1 MRVKTLVTAVGAAL
15 YSAGM
20 AHAAVALKDQ
30 VQVIQPFKATTEQI
44 TQFNND
50 LNNYARTNLL
60 QNDGLNV
67 QINPQGRKFVE
78 EEGVTGEQIY
88 IVRLHQQSLAQV
100 GATLLDQGTSARS
113 FSQPSD
119 GKLFVAG
126 KPVNNAIRAYR
137 NELLQRQQQVISDV
151 ASTVGSRQ
159 VRQQFTNA
167 VNGFSMTMT
176 QEEAQ
181 RVSQL
186 AGVASVRRSKTY
198 ELFSDAGPELIG
210 ADKIW
215 TGDVTESIA
224 YKGEKII
231 VGIIDTGINTD
242 HRSFADIGDDGYDHT
257 NPWGAGKYVGDCTKD
272 SFENLCNDKLIGVRS
287 YPVITDY
294 FTSGE
299 YGDTRPAVGED
310 YQGHGTHVAS
320 TAAGNVLHD
329 VDFMNRSLEAVSDGD
344 LVKEALFPQMSGV
357 APHANI
363 ISYQVCHPSNEINT
377 GCPGEALIAGIE
389 DAISDGVDVINFSIG
404 GQDSHPW
411 SDDVELAFLA
421 AREAGISVAA
431 AAGNS
436 GQPIGYKE
444 YFGAIDHAS
453 PWLLNVAASTHER
466 EVLVETKLIDP
477 AGGRETP
484 VWSEIVGG
492 AINTSSVT
500 GLVVQA
506 RDYGDEY
513 CGTPFEAGTF
523 DLTDENDQPVDVIV
537 VCLRN
542 DLNDVNGIAR
552 TVKADNVKAGGAD
565 GMIMYNFANDDGI
578 VSTAS
583 YSIPTIHIA
592 KQDWDGRWEDDLNGY
607 GLYDWL
613 RYGSGHTL
621 TITETVISR
630 DINPERADWLA
641 AFSSRGPSSSTP
653 EALIPAVAAPGVNI
667 YAAFAD
673 EHPFLAGAGSADF
686 AFLSGTSMAS
696 PHAAGAMALLRQAKP
711 DWTATEIQSALTMTA
726 ENKVL
731 YRRLN
736 EDNGDIELAST
747 YRAGTG
753 RINVA
758 NAVKVGFVMDET
770 VENFKAADPENGGA
784 VHKLNIPQLV
794 NFECKPKCQWLRT
807 IKATTAGSW
816 SVTHD
821 DVINWAFDSR
831 SQMAQN
837 GVSIKVTP
845 SEFTLEAGESMD
857 IVVEASIMDTQDW
870 FSNAEVELHSNL
882 IFTETSGALSEAH
895 WPVVFKYDMNGMP
908 SRLGAIAH
916 RNDGNAVLKG
926 INLPEDDSIHARIF
940 EPVKADIKTIVIAKD
955 DDEFFPWSS
964 TADLTVDMEQRMDE
978 ATHVEMIDVPAGA
991 RRLIVESFGTTESV
1005 LSESLDKGN
1014 LTIYVGKDYNGNGQ
1028 ADPFEE
1034 LLCVSNHIQ
1043 YNNFCNINQPEEG
1056 QYWAIFYNPRKGS
1069 EQNNYYDFPVETF
1082 QFATTVVTDMEA
1094 SNMSLEVPSSN
1105 GKEAV
1110 DLQVNWNMPEMVEG
1124 DVYYSLIDFGTSD
1137 INAGNIGKV
1146 AFKLTRGVDDVHLDV
1161 PQTGA
1166 ALGNQV
1172 PFTFEVQPNDT
1183 GVDRAF
1189 TITADIPAGLSLDV
1203 EDVLASSSEIVTGIT
1218 LEAGKLTISGIQP
1231 NTADI
1236 EASYNISTNLTDAM
1250 CRTPDFGN
1258 SNPGGYV
1265 DLEEFYIYPTMS
1277 GFAPVE
1283 YDANGRAINGSDNN
1297 ILTRSGIV
1305 IPVSAI
1311 FGGTYD
1317 SFHLYNNSDDL
1328 NVGKQNSLDIRAH
1341 GSISLW
1347 EGQPFF
1353 FPYHDIFPYNSFPY
1367 ESIGML
1373 WRGYAPTDVTAPR
1386 AIMATP
1392 LVNTYAERSGITI
1405 ASTQTGWGILEY
1417 DGARG
1422 YISAGRDANLVYQ
1435 WEEQDDRFDFE
1446 LIFNV
1451 NTRHGDGEYEMM
1463 MAYDN
1468 LDFGSQ
1474 GGRGSV
1480 GLQGFKGGIYSYGPL
1495 NKYLGEQYAYGDLDK
1510 SLSNDLVICYDY
1522 VGPES
1527 SQFEV
1532 TAWTTVK
1539 DSSAG
1544 QDLTVNAVSSVEGMA
1559 DITMSHTVSVPSN
1572 ISIGSIADQSIDENT
1587 SLEDIAV
1594 MYADEQN
1601 SVNQITVTGENIT
1614 VEVNGHTSGST
1625 FTITPDKHF
1634 FGEVEVTVTVADV
1647 ENPADKASTTFLL
1660 TVISDG
1666 KGNSNQGAEDETEE
1680 VESNS
1685 SSGGAVGFYAI
1696 MLLMVVGMRRKLKA

>member
-1 MRVKTLVTAVGAAL
+1 MRVKTLVTAMGAAL

-30 VQVIQPFKATTEQI
+30 VQVIQPLKVTAEQI
-44 TQFNND
+44 TQFNNE
-50 LNNYARTNLL
+50 LNTHARTNLL
-60 QNDGLNV
+60 KNDGLNV
-67 QINPQGRKFVE
+67 QINPQGRKFVA
-78 EEGVTGEQIY
+78 EEGLTGEQVY

-100 GATLLDQGTSARS
+100 GSSLLDQGATTRTV
-113 FSQPSD
+113 SQTTD

-126 KPVNNAIRAYR
+126 KPVNNAVKAYR
-137 NELLQRQQQVISDV
+137 NQLLQKQQQVISEV
-151 ASTVGSRQ
+151 ASVVGSRQ

-167 VNGFSMTMT
+167 VNGFSMTMS

-215 TGDVTESIA
+215 TGDVTASVP
-224 YKGEKII
+224 YQGENII
-231 VGIIDTGINTD
+231 VGIVDTGINTD
-242 HRSFADIGDDGYDHT
+242 HRSFADVGDDGYDHK
-257 NPWGAGKYVGDCTKD
+257 NPWGAGNYVGDCTKEG
-272 SFENLCNDKLIGVRS
+272 FENLCNDKLIGVRS

-299 YGDTRPAVGED
+299 YGATRPAVGED

-320 TAAGNVLHD
+320 TAAGNVLYD
-329 VDFMNRSLEAVSDGD
+329 IDFLNRSTDTVSDGD
-344 LVKEALFPQMSGV
+344 IVKEALFPRLSGV

-363 ISYQVCHPSNEINT
+363 ISYQVCHPSNEINA

-411 SDDVELAFLA
+411 SDDVELAFLS
-421 AREAGISVAA
+421 AREAGISVAT

-436 GQPIGYKE
+436 GQPVGYQE

-453 PWLLNVAASTHER
+453 PWLLNVAASTHAR
-466 EVLVETKLIDP
+466 EVLVETKLINP
-477 AGGRETP
+477 TGGNELP
-484 VWSEIVGG
+484 VWDEIVGG
-492 AINTSSVT
+492 VINTSSVT

-506 RDYGDEY
+506 ADYGDQY
-513 CGTPFEAGTF
+513 CGTSFAEGTF
-523 DLTDENDQPVDVIV
+523 DLTDADGNPADVIV
-537 VCLRN
+537 VCRRN
-542 DLNDVNGIAR
+542 DLDDPNGIAR
-552 TVKADNVKAGGAD
+552 TAKADNVKAGGAD
-565 GMIMYNFANDDGI
+565 GMIMYNYANDDGI

-583 YSIPTIHIA
+583 YSVPSIHIT
-592 KQDWDGRWEDDLNGY
+592 KQEWDGRWDNDNAGY
-607 GLYDWL
+607 GLSDWL
-613 RYGSGHTL
+613 KKGSYHTL
-621 TITETVISR
+621 TITETSITR
-630 DINPERADWLA
+630 DIDPERADWLA

-686 AFLSGTSMAS
+686 AVLSGTSMAS
-696 PHAAGAMALLRQAKP
+696 PHVAGAMALLRQAKP

-726 ENKVL
+726 ENKVQ
-731 YRRLN
+731 YHRLN
-736 EDNGDIELAST
+736 DEDGDVALAST

-758 NAVKVGFVMDET
+758 NAVKAGFVMDET
-770 VENFKAADPENGGA
+770 IENFKAADPENGGA

-794 NFECKPKCQWLRT
+794 NFECKPKCQWIRT

-831 SQMAQN
+831 SQMSQN
-837 GVSIKVTP
+837 GVTINVTP

-882 IFTETSGALSEAH
+882 IFTETTGNASEAH

-908 SRLGAIAH
+908 SRLGATAH
-916 RNDGNAVLKG
+916 RNEGSTVIKG
-926 INLPEDDSIHARIF
+926 INLPEGDSIHGRIF
-940 EPVKADIKTIVIAKD
+940 DPVKANVKTIMLPKD
-955 DDEFFPWSS
+955 DDGSFPWSS
-964 TADLTVDMEQRMDE
+964 TADLTVEMTERLDE

-991 RRLIVESFGTTESV
+991 RRLIVESFGTTESE
-1005 LSESLDKGN
+1005 LSDSLDKGN
-1014 LTIYVGKDYNGNGQ
+1014 LMVFVGKDYNGNGQ

-1043 YNNFCNINQPEEG
+1043 YNNFCNINQPDEG

-1069 EQNNYYDFPVETF
+1069 AQNEYYAGVEETF
-1082 QFATTVVTDMEA
+1082 QFAMTVVSDVEA
-1094 SNMSLEVPSSN
+1094 SNLSLEVPSSN

-1124 DVYYSLIDFGTSD
+1124 DVYYSLIDFGTSA

-1146 AFKLTRGVDDVHLDV
+1146 AFKLIRGVNDVHLDV

-1166 ALGNQV
+1166 ALGELV

-1183 GVDRAF
+1183 GADRAF
-1189 TITADIPAGLSLDV
+1189 SIIADIPTGLSLDV
-1203 EDVLASSSEIVTGIT
+1203 EDVLASSSEIVTSIT
-1218 LEAGKLTISGIQP
+1218 LEEGKLTISGIQP

-1236 EASYNISTNLTDAM
+1236 EAGYNISTNIDDAM
-1250 CRTPDFGN
+1250 CRTPNFGN

-1265 DLEEFYIYPTMS
+1265 NLEEFYIYPSMS

-1283 YDANGRAINGSDNN
+1283 YAENGRAINGSDNN
-1297 ILTRSGIV
+1297 IFYRNGIV
-1305 IPVSAI
+1305 IPVSSI

-1317 SFHLYNNSDDL
+1317 SFHLFNNSDDL

-1341 GSISLW
+1341 GVISLW
-1347 EGQPFF
+1347 EAQPFF

-1367 ESIGML
+1367 ESIGMM
-1373 WRGYAPTDVTAPR
+1373 WRGYDVLDRSAPM
-1386 AIMATP
+1386 AITATP

-1422 YISAGRDANLVYQ
+1422 YISAGRDANRVYQ

-1451 NTRHGDGEYEMM
+1451 NTRHGDGEYELY

-1468 LDFGSQ
+1468 MDFGSQ

-1480 GLQGFKGGIYSYGPL
+1480 GLQGFKGGIYAYGPL

-1510 SLSNDLVICYDY
+1510 ALSDGLVICYDY

-1532 TAWTTVK
+1532 TAWATVK
-1539 DSSAG
+1539 DNAAG
-1544 QDLTVNAVSSVEGMA
+1544 QDLTVNAVSMVEGMA
-1559 DITMSHTVSVPSN
+1559 DITMSHTVSIPSN
-1572 ISIGSIADQSIDENT
+1572 ITIGSIADQSIDENT

-1614 VEVNGHTSGST
+1614 AEVNGHTSGST